1 MDILCP
7 SWHPWEELPEAVM
20 SDHQMNVTV
29 VKAARAYRFTLQ
41 WLISGADDW
50 PMWRQLSCGDNGR
63 IINLV
68 PWWGCRER
76 RCTRVCFC
84 AYVGLFD
91 EVKAALVCLPG
102 ADEALSRKG
111 RLCLLL
117 SHTNRQHTHWLCPWR
132 VTLTC
137 TEVRA
142 HTSPLSESKMALLR
156 IYPPVVHPSLISS
169 TAGLAVSYSLFFLNL
184 LTNSPPL
191 TFLIH

>member
-7 SWHPWEELPEAVM
+7 SWHPWEELPEAIM

-50 PMWRQLSCGDNGR
+50 LMWRQLSCGDNGR

-76 RCTRVCFC
+76 RCARVCFC
-84 AYVGLFD
+84 VYVGLFD

-102 ADEALSRKG
+102 ADEDLSRKG

-117 SHTNRQHTHWLCPWR
+117 SHTNMQHTHWLCPWR

-137 TEVRA
+137 TDRFCWGEVS
-142 HTSPLSESKMALLR
+142 HVSSLR
-156 IYPPVVHPSLISS
+156 IPNGSSTCLSNCCSSLTHLLHRWLSCWVFSFFLIFSLI
-169 TAGLAVSYSLFFLNL
+169 
-184 LTNSPPL
+184 PL
-191 TFLIH
+191 C